1 MNLAEST
8 AAIFER
14 WRTTWPGLSS
24 NVPYSFDNVTA
35 PQTLPRAA
43 VNIISLD
50 SDQQTLGPRAKVL
63 REGMIEVRLYGRRG
77 VGRLELDTLAVH
89 VKTVFERRK
98 LGRVGG
104 STIVG
109 RTNRVITHTASVNEL
124 RRDRDS
130 GELWILSVTIP
141 FDYVDVSVR

>member
-1 MNLAEST
+1 MWPTLAPS
-8 AAIFER
+8 
-14 WRTTWPGLSS
+14 
-24 NVPYSFDNVTA
+24 VPYSFDNINAAQSV
-35 PQTLPRAA
+35 PRAA

-50 SDQQTLGPRAKVL
+50 SDQQTMGPRAKIF
-63 REGMIEVRLYGRRG
+63 REGLVEVRLYGEKN
-77 VGRLELDTLAVH
+77 VGRRQLDELCDH

-104 STIVG
+104 ASVFG

-130 GELWILSVTIP
+130 GELWIVSVTIP
-141 FDYVDVSVR
+141 FEYVEVSVR